1 MPARIVKIELG
12 GDVDHGRLDED
23 ADHPPVT
30 GGNSATS
37 RAPDSGASGPIIA
50 PSIAARMRSGSA
62 KADAPRSSRAPS
74 HASNAATSAT
84 SPGSSTTSPA
94 TPIRSRTQAQ
104 SAISSAINPYASGRR
119 ADRKSG
125 V

>member
-30 GGNSATS
+30 GGNSAPS

-50 PSIAARMRSGSA
+50 PSIAARMRSVSA
-62 KADAPRSSRAPS
+62 KAHTPRASRAPS
-74 HASNAATSAT
+74 TATNAATSAT
-84 SPGSSTTSPA
+84 SPGRSTTPPTTLTRSP
-94 TPIRSRTQAQ
+94 PHH
-104 SAISSAINPYASGRR
+104 N
-119 ADRKSG
+119 
-125 V
+125 

>member
-50 PSIAARMRSGSA
+50 PSIAARMR
-62 KADAPRSSRAPS
+62 RSEEHTSELQSLMRISYAVFCLKKKKHTSSDMNLS
-74 HASNAATSAT
+74 HYLQLTN
-84 SPGSSTTSPA
+84 
-94 TPIRSRTQAQ
+94 
-104 SAISSAINPYASGRR
+104 
-119 ADRKSG
+119 K
-125 V
+125 

>member
-1 MPARIVKIELG
+1 MMFEEQFGQPIVGAHAAEEARARAMPARIVKIELG

-50 PSIAARMRSGSA
+50 PSIAARSEERRVG
-62 KADAPRSSRAPS
+62 KECV
-74 HASNAATSAT
+74 
-84 SPGSSTTSPA
+84 STC
-94 TPIRSRTQAQ
+94 RSRW
-104 SAISSAINPYASGRR
+104 SPYH
-119 ADRKSG
+119 
-125 V
+125 